1 MNPRTPEDHLR
12 EEYVSLLP
20 HLRLAAEELEAE
32 VHYVLTPLIA
42 RWESHERILVKSR
55 VKECE
60 SAIASLRRRHEL
72 WFFEK
77 EPTGSL
83 RMLNDLV
90 GVRVLAFP
98 KARVLDIDEALRDR
112 LWDWVADPVPPIPGT
127 ANSLALKYH
136 GYCKTHSNVRAEIQL
151 MSMLVG
157 MYWEVEHGT
166 LYKPGDK
173 LKGLEA
179 SLQMHSCNKEVLRAM
194 QAFEDQFAKLTSPR
208 PQNVPEQIEETEES

>member
-1 MNPRTPEDHLR
+1 MTPRTPEDYLR
-12 EEYVSLLP
+12 EEYFSLLP
-20 HLRLAAEELEAE
+20 QLRLVAEELESE
-32 VHYVLTPLIA
+32 VRHLLIPLMTT
-42 RWESHERILVKSR
+42 WERHERLLIKSR

-60 SAIASLRRRHEL
+60 SAIASLRRRQEL
-72 WFFEK
+72 WALADEQA
-77 EPTGSL
+77 PSWSL
-83 RMLNDLV
+83 RALNDLV

-98 KARVLDIDEALRDR
+98 KARVLDIDEALRDC
-112 LWDWVADPVPPIPGT
+112 LWDWRADPVPPAPGT

-136 GYCKTHSNVRAEIQL
+136 GYCKTHSQVRAEIQL

-179 SLQMHSCNKEVLRAM
+179 SLKMHAFSTEVLRAM
-194 QAFEDQFAKLTSPR
+194 QAFEDQFATLTSPR
-208 PQNVPEQIEETEES
+208 PEPAAIADARS